1 MQTST
6 DGLYL
11 GLISGTSL
19 DGVDAALIERSGP
32 QVRLMQAAT
41 TPYPPLLR
49 ERIQALAS
57 GRGDISSL
65 YRCDIEI
72 GNFFAEAAN
81 GLLETTSTSRGNVR
95 AIGSHGQTV
104 WHQPRDHFSVQIG
117 DAARIAQRTGI
128 VTVCDF
134 RRADL
139 AAGGEGAPLAPAF
152 HQAVFAELS
161 PVAVLNLGGIANLTL
176 LLPGKP
182 PLAFDVGPAN
192 TLLDALA
199 REITGEGCDR
209 GGALAAQGTADPVLL
224 DMLTADPWFD
234 LPPPK
239 STGPEYFHL
248 DWVRQHRRA
257 SELSPPDLAATL
269 TALTATS
276 VAAALERH
284 GNKARTLL
292 VCGGGVHNPQL
303 IGQLRNALTGIRV
316 EDTSTQG
323 IDPDFVEAMCF
334 AWLAGETLAGR
345 PGNLPSVTGALR
357 RVVLGAVC
365 QP

>member
-1 MQTST
+1 MQTSS

-19 DGVDAALIERSGP
+19 DGVDAALIERTGP
-32 QVRLMQAAT
+32 DVRLLQAAT
-41 TPYPPLLR
+41 TPYPPILR
-49 ERIQALAS
+49 EKLQALAS
-57 GRGDISSL
+57 GRGDIVSL
-65 YRCDIEI
+65 YRCDIEV
-72 GNFFAEAAN
+72 GDLFADAAMS
-81 GLLETTSTSRGNVR
+81 LLESAGTSGKAVR

-104 WHQPRDHFSVQIG
+104 WHQPRDHFSAQIG
-117 DAARIAQRTGI
+117 DGARIAQRSGI

-152 HQAVFAELS
+152 HQTVFAKYAPL
-161 PVAVLNLGGIANLTL
+161 AVLNLGGIANLTL
-176 LLPGKP
+176 LLPGEP
-182 PLAFDVGPAN
+182 TRAFDVGPAN

-199 REITGEGCDR
+199 RETTGEGCDR
-209 GGALAAQGTADPVLL
+209 GGALAAQGTVHRELL
-224 DMLTADPWFD
+224 DTLLADPWFE

-248 DWVRQHRRA
+248 DWVRRHRRA
-257 SELSPPDLAATL
+257 TELPPPDLAATL
-269 TALTATS
+269 TQLTANS

-284 GNKARTLL
+284 AAGTGTLL

-303 IGQLRNALTGIRV
+303 MRRLRESLPDIRV
-316 EDTSTQG
+316 EDTSVHG
-323 IDPDFVEAMCF
+323 VEPDFMEAMCF

-345 PGNLPSVTGALR
+345 PGNLPSVTGAR
-357 RVVLGAVC
+357 NAVVLGVVHH
-365 QP
+365 P

>member
-19 DGVDAALIERSGP
+19 DGVDAALIERTGSR
-32 QVRLMQAAT
+32 VRLVQAAT
-41 TPYPPLLR
+41 TPYAPVLR
-49 ERIQALAS
+49 EKIQALAC
-57 GRGDISSL
+57 GRGDIISL
-65 YRCDIEI
+65 YRFDIEV

-81 GLLETTSTSRGNVR
+81 TLLDATHTSRNNVR

-104 WHQPRDHFSVQIG
+104 WHQPRDHFSAQIG
-117 DAARIAQRTGI
+117 DGARIAQRTGI

-152 HQAVFAELS
+152 HQAVFAELA

-176 LLPGKP
+176 LLPGQS

-199 REITGEGCDR
+199 REATGEGCDR
-209 GGALAAQGTADPVLL
+209 GGALAAQGTADTALL
-224 DMLTADPWFD
+224 DTLMADPWFE

-269 TALTATS
+269 TTLTAAS

-284 GNKARTLL
+284 GSETQTLL

-303 IGQLRNALTGIRV
+303 IRQLRYAMAGIRV

-323 IDPDFVEAMCF
+323 IDPDFMEAMCF

-345 PGNLPSVTGALR
+345 PGNLPSVTGALKP
-357 RVVLGAVC
+357 VVLGSVHH
-365 QP
+365 P